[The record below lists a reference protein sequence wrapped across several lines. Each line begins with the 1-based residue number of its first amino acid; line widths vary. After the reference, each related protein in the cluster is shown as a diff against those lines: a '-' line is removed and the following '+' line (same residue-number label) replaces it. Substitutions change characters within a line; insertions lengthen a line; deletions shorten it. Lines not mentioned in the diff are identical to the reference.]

1 MTRWLDPLED
11 RAWRSFLEINGRLN
25 RVLDRQLRDDSD
37 LPLTYYIVLAM
48 LSEAPDRQLRMSEL
62 AEITTS
68 SPSRISHAVSRLE
81 ESGWVERRPCAS
93 DRRGWLATLTDEGFR
108 VLEAAAPG
116 HVEAV
121 RRVFFDPITRTQIEA
136 LADAFAGMLEAL
148 HAEDAPAVR
157 RDAATIDVREATG

>member
-1 MTRWLDPLED
+1 MTRWLNPVED
-11 RAWRSFLEINGRLN
+11 RVWRTFLEVNGRLD
-25 RVLDRQLRDDSD
+25 RVLDRQLQVDSG

-68 SPSRISHAVSRLE
+68 SPSRISHAVARLE
-81 ESGWVERRPCAS
+81 EAGWVERRPCAS
-93 DRRGWLATLTDEGFR
+93 DRRGWLAVLTDEGYR

-121 RRVFFDPITRTQIEA
+121 RRVFFDPISPSQVEQ
-136 LADAFAGMLEAL
+136 LEDAFAAMLEAL
-148 HAEDAPAVR
+148 RDEEAARRHGAV
-157 RDAATIDVREATG
+157 V

>member
-1 MTRWLDPLED
+1 MTRWLNPLED
-11 RAWRSFLEINGRLN
+11 RVWRTFLEVNGRLD
-25 RVLDRQLRDDSD
+25 RVLDRQLQVDSG

-68 SPSRISHAVSRLE
+68 SPSRISHAVARLE
-81 ESGWVERRPCAS
+81 EAGWVERRPCAS
-93 DRRGWLATLTDEGFR
+93 DRRGWLAVLTDEGYR

-121 RRVFFDPITRTQIEA
+121 RRVFFDPISPSQVGKLE
-136 LADAFAGMLEAL
+136 DAFAAMLEAL
-148 HAEDAPAVR
+148 RDEEAARRYGAV
-157 RDAATIDVREATG
+157 V

>member
-1 MTRWLDPLED
+1 MTRWLDPIED

-25 RVLDRQLRDDSD
+25 RVLDRQLRDESN

-68 SPSRISHAVSRLE
+68 SPSRISHAVARLE
-81 ESGWVERRPCAS
+81 EAGWVERRPCAS

-116 HVEAV
+116 HVDAV
-121 RRVFFDPITRTQIEA
+121 RRVFFDPVTRTQIET
-136 LADAFAGMLEAL
+136 LVDAFAAMLEAL
-148 HAEDAPAVR
+148 QAAEASPR
-157 RDAATIDVREATG
+157 RHTPS

>member
-11 RAWRSFLEINGRLN
+11 RVWRSFLEINGRLD
-25 RVLDRQLRDDSD
+25 RVLDRQLQVDSG

-48 LSEAPDRQLRMSEL
+48 LSEAPDRQLRMAEL

-68 SPSRISHAVSRLE
+68 SPSRISHAVARLE
-81 ESGWVERRPCAS
+81 EAGWVERRPCAT
-93 DRRGWLATLTDEGFR
+93 DRRGWLAVLTDEGFR

-121 RRVFFDPITRTQIEA
+121 RRVFLDPLTRSQVET
-136 LADAFAGMLEAL
+136 LVDAFATVLEAL
-148 HAEDAPAVR
+148 QAEEASR
-157 RDAATIDVREATG
+157 RHGATV